1 VNIGMD
7 RCHWHIGPDGV
18 LTIYHAGEPIIVLA
32 LAADQK
38 IGLARD
44 LLAAAARDVDRERA
58 GR

>member
-1 VNIGMD
+1 MD

-18 LTIYHAGEPIIVLA
+18 LTIFHAGEPIIVLA
-32 LAADQK
+32 LKADQK